1 MPDTMSIERTRGSI
15 EGTRET
21 MNAYLQALVTRG
33 DYGRYLAEDV
43 LWTTVGTDQIVR
55 GRTAVEGLIRAFHE
69 RAFDAHPRIKATLFG
84 AGQAALEA
92 DFVGTHT
99 GDFLGVPASGRAVD
113 VPYVVMYD
121 IQDDKITALRFY
133 APMDQFLKQI
143 GGGATT

>member
-1 MPDTMSIERTRGSI
+1 MSVES
-15 EGTRET
+15 TRET
-21 MNAYLQALVTRG
+21 MNAYLQALVARG

-55 GRTAVEGLIRAFHE
+55 GRAAVEGLIRGFHE
-69 RAFDAHPRIKATLFG
+69 QAFDAHPRIKATIFG
-84 AGQAALEA
+84 DGQAALEA

-99 GDFLGVPASGRAVD
+99 GEFLGVPASGRAVD

-121 IQDDKITALRFY
+121 LADDRITALRFY

-143 GGGATT
+143 GAGASLAAATT